1 MMNINEVQKRIKQRP
16 PFQMIEKVIEIRGG
30 EYAKGIKNVSINEPY
45 FMGHFPDAPI
55 MPGVLIVEACAQLCS
70 VTIESDGTDDSKIYV
85 LLKCDEFKFVKPVL
99 PGDTL
104 TIEVT
109 KDGGGVGLVKFDCK
123 AMVDGELRAKGK
135 LAFCAVDRANIY
147 G

>member
-1 MMNINEVQKRIKQRP
+1 
-16 PFQMIEKVIEIRGG
+16 
-30 EYAKGIKNVSINEPY
+30 
-45 FMGHFPDAPI
+45 MGHFPDAPI

-70 VTIESDGTDDSKIYV
+70 VTIESDGTDEGKIYV

-109 KDGGGVGLVKFDCK
+109 KDGGGAGLVKFDCK
-123 AMVDGELRAKGK
+123 AFVDGELRAKGK
-135 LAFCAVDRANIY
+135 LAFCAVDKANIY